1 MPSDRSSDVSSE
13 PLDLLIPTD
22 ELEAEQRHL
31 RDSRAGLR
39 LMREQV
45 LALKVQAPDPVSAAY
60 LEAQLYYR
68 AKALVDDP
76 ATPLFFGRLD
86 VTEPDVARHYIGR
99 RHVHD
104 GAGDPLVLDWRAV
117 VSRAFYKASPREP
130 MGVVMRRRFGFA
142 DGELTAF
149 EDERLDDPR
158 AAHGRSRILTDEIER
173 PRVGP
178 MRDIVA
184 TIQPDQDDLVRAD
197 LSQTLCIQGAPG
209 TGKTAVG
216 LHRAAYLLYAFR
228 ERLARSGVLV
238 IGPNRAFLGYIGDVL
253 PALGELDVRQL
264 TLEELVAHVPIRGTD
279 DETAARIKGD
289 ARMAE
294 ILARALWSH
303 VREAPEHGLMLARG
317 SRRYRLPGY
326 RIAQMADNLRSREL
340 RYGSARALLPRS
352 IAAAICTQIEADGT
366 ATDDRTENAI
376 ARSREVRTYVDEVW
390 PKVDAIA
397 LVGRLLTDPPF
408 LAEAAGGL
416 LTDSEQ
422 QALLVDRP
430 ARGPRGLRW
439 SVADAV
445 LIDEASDLLERTKGF
460 GHVILDE
467 AQDLS
472 PMQYRAV
479 GRRCTLSSATVLGDI
494 AQGTTPWATE
504 GWSAALDHL
513 GKPDGHVQE
522 LTAGY
527 RVPRQI
533 IEFASRLLPHVAP
546 GLAAATSV
554 RQAAGALALRTSAP
568 STRDFGAE
576 LVAVCAAALE
586 EPGSVGVISADRRAN
601 AITKALRVS
610 GLDAEIVGAEGL
622 TTRLSVVPATL
633 AKGLEFDHV
642 VVVEPA
648 EIVASETRGLRRLY
662 VVLTRAVTTLTVL
675 HAQPLPAE
683 LAA

>member
-13 PLDLLIPTD
+13 PLDPLIPTD

-104 GAGDPLVLDWRAV
+104 GAGDPLVLDWRAA

-197 LSQTLCIQGAPG
+197 LGRTLCIQGAPG

-264 TLEELVAHVPIRGTD
+264 TLEELVGHVPIRGTD

-303 VREAPEHGLMLARG
+303 VRAAPEHGLMLARG

-340 RYGSARALLPRS
+340 RYESARALLPRS

-445 LIDEASDLLERTKGF
+445 LIDEATDLLERTKGF

-568 STRDFGAE
+568 SARDFGAE
-576 LVAVCAAALE
+576 LVAVCAAALDQ
-586 EPGSVGVISADRRAN
+586 PGSVGVISADRRAN
-601 AITKALRVS
+601 AITKALRVG
-610 GLDAEIVGAEGL
+610 GLDAEIVGVEGL

-675 HAQPLPAE
+675 HAQPLPVE